1 MSLTRASVNNPYGI
15 IALSLVVVALGS
27 FAFFRTPTDLFPDTA
42 PPQVSVITI
51 QPGAS
56 SGDVA
61 DKITQ
66 LIEKELNTISGLKRI
81 RSTSRDEASVVT
93 AEFLYSKKI
102 GEAVTD
108 VQSVV
113 ARVESQLPS
122 DAMSPRIYRIT
133 DATKALLT
141 LALSP
146 KAGSPK
152 NLSTIRLLAENQIMD
167 DFLRVSGV
175 GDVDVFG
182 AHKPEVQ
189 VWVDRDKL
197 AAYGIPITQVL
208 AEISK
213 QNVSAPAGTIYT
225 DAGEYLIRVLGEFSN
240 LEALKKL
247 PLKRSESGRVLLKD
261 VASVALG
268 VQEPRSGYFGNGKGA
283 IAVNLMRPE
292 GGQTVRAIHN
302 VKKELKKLRLRYP
315 DIDFEIT
322 NDQQPTIDANVRG
335 MRASVYQ
342 AVLLTIFI
350 ILVFLADARAAFAIS
365 LSIPLAFLSALVV
378 LWFSP
383 YTLNMVTLSGVIIAV
398 GMVVDASIV
407 VLEIIYRKHK
417 EQPGEPI
424 RKVAVEGAEEIFH
437 GVAAGVFTTVVV
449 LVPVM
454 FAGGYTEQTM
464 RPLNMMIT
472 ATILSSLVA
481 AFTIVPLVAIRLLS
495 RPEPRI
501 LAGITKLL
509 MPFTR
514 WMDRRTENIAD
525 FAGWL
530 LKHRTVGL
538 LVAIPFIV
546 FTMRVVKPLN
556 GGELMPK
563 MDTGIGIV
571 KFDTP
576 TQYSPAQVVA
586 VTEKVEEMVR
596 ETSEGLKW
604 VSTKIGSEPGQTS
617 FGGGGETAQAV
628 ALTITLEDRKHRKAT
643 IWEIENRW
651 REGLRKIDGVR
662 TFSVTEYGATPLSTS
677 KAPLDILISGPDPI
691 VLDRLADQVVGRLK
705 GVKGLT
711 DVRRSWYIDKPEK
724 NIEVDPDLARLYGVS
739 PADVAQLVKT
749 AVKGVP
755 AGAMR
760 LKGSL
765 DVPIRVQYDAEQI
778 NSLSALQDV
787 LLPTPKGTVPL
798 RSMATVSSRKSAPFI
813 TRENLSNTIDI
824 TGIPDGLTIAQVG
837 GQVKKK
843 LQGLKLPADY
853 GIELS
858 GTLASMKAG
867 SSAMGNALKI
877 GVVLLYILL
886 VWMYKSF
893 VHPLTIMLSI
903 LVPIAA
909 GMWGL
914 FLFHKPMCNP
924 AMMGMILL
932 AGTVV
937 NNAILLL
944 DFILKARAGGL
955 SKDEAIMQAVRM
967 RFRPIVMTATST
979 ALGLAPLVFE
989 MAVGMERMSPL
1000 GIVAAFGL
1008 IMGIFSSTLIYPVI
1022 YSLADSAAEKFKGRF
1037 SMKTAT
1043 TTLPVLVFALFP
1055 LPVHADPTHQTMTLM
1070 QAVDYAQHHSPLL
1083 QASRADALAQHGSAT
1098 SAKAGL
1104 FPQIGLA
1111 GDVLYSQN
1119 GSPVRFG
1126 AAPQDIR
1133 FADTTYSLRVEASQ
1147 LLTDFG
1153 KTRNRMEAA
1162 RRQAAALD
1170 NMVARTR
1177 DEVTFRVTALYH
1189 QRLMVNDLVRASM
1202 ATEKSLLQL
1211 EKNIQDK
1218 LAVGKAARLDLLK
1231 VQVKLADVKS
1241 RLATLETQRVGTQ
1254 SSLLSTMGYIGPPVV
1269 WAPVNFQALEPLPDE
1284 PVQQRIETAYRQRAD
1299 LQARDQQVEAGRA
1312 EEKSARRSRWPTLSG
1327 VGSYGQYNGYDPVAG
1342 NPLGNHSDGWE
1353 ENYFFGARLSLPL
1366 FDSGLRSGQIAT
1378 ANAHRLK
1385 AEALQTELRL
1395 RVEQEVRVAIAELNS
1410 ATVRAEAFKEAVATA
1425 KLALSD
1431 EQKKYDS
1438 GKSTIN
1444 FLLDAEAAKL
1454 IADSQYSQA
1463 LHEQQIALVNLK
1475 LAVGESMG
1483 TPEPSSVR
1491 MK

>member
-1 MSLTRASVNNPYGI
+1 MSLTRASFNNPYGV
-15 IALSLVVVALGS
+15 IALALVVVALGT

-66 LIEKELNTISGLKRI
+66 LVEKELNTISGLKRI

-93 AEFLYSKKI
+93 AEFLYTKKI

-113 ARVESQLPS
+113 ARVQSQLPP
-122 DAMSPRIYRIT
+122 DAMAPRIYRIT
-133 DATKALLT
+133 DATKALVT

-146 KAGSPK
+146 KEGSPK
-152 NLSTIRLLAENQIMD
+152 NLSTLRLLAENQIMD
-167 DFLRVSGV
+167 DFLRVPGV
-175 GDVDVFG
+175 GDVDIFG
-182 AHKPEVQ
+182 AHQPEVQ
-189 VWVDRDKL
+189 VRVDRDKL
-197 AAYGIPITQVL
+197 AAYGISIGQVL
-208 AEISK
+208 AEIGK
-213 QNVSAPAGTIYT
+213 QNISAPAGTVYT
-225 DAGEYLIRVLGEFSN
+225 DNGEYLVRVSGEFAN
-240 LEALKKL
+240 LESLKML
-247 PLKRSESGRVLLKD
+247 PLKRSESGRVLLSD
-261 VASVALG
+261 VAQVKLSTHEA
-268 VQEPRSGYFGNGKGA
+268 RSGYFGNGKEA
-283 IAVNLMRPE
+283 IAINVMRPE
-292 GGQTVRAIHN
+292 GGRTIWAIHN
-302 VKKELKKLRLRYP
+302 VKKELKKLQLRYP
-315 DIDFEIT
+315 DINFEIT
-322 NDQQPTIDANVRG
+322 NDQQPVIDTNVQG

-342 AVLLTIFI
+342 AVLLTVLMILIF
-350 ILVFLADARAAFAIS
+350 LGDARAAFAIS

-417 EQPGEPI
+417 ERPDIPI
-424 RKVAVEGAEEIFH
+424 KTIAIEGAEEIFH
-437 GVAAGVFTTVVV
+437 GVVAGVFTTVVV

-472 ATILSSLVA
+472 ATILSSLIA
-481 AFTIVPLVAIRLLS
+481 AFTVIPLVAVRVLS
-495 RPEPRI
+495 RPEPKP
-501 LAGITKLL
+501 LQFITKGL
-509 MPFTR
+509 MPFNR
-514 WMDRRTENIAD
+514 WMERRTENVAS

-530 LKHRTVGL
+530 LKHRAVGL
-538 LVAIPFIV
+538 IMAIPFII
-546 FTMRVVKPLN
+546 FTMRMVKPLN
-556 GGELMPK
+556 GGELMPM
-563 MDTGIGIV
+563 MDTGIGLI

-576 TQYSPAQVVA
+576 TQYTPQQVKE
-586 VTEKVEEMVR
+586 VTKQVEKMVH

-604 VSTKIGSEPGQTS
+604 ISTKIGSEPGQTS

-628 ALTITLEDRKHRKAT
+628 MLTITLEDRKHRKDS
-643 IWEIENRW
+643 IWTMEKRW
-651 REGLRKIDGVR
+651 RERLRQINGVR
-662 TFSVTEYGATPLSTS
+662 TFDVTEYGATPLSTS
-677 KAPLDILISGPDPI
+677 KAPLDIVISGPDI
-691 VLDRLADQVVGRLK
+691 KVLDKLADQVMGRLK

-711 DVRRSWYIDKPEK
+711 DVRRSWYIDKPEQSVV
-724 NIEVDPDLARLYGVS
+724 VDPDLARFYGTN
-739 PADVAQLVKT
+739 PADVAKLMKS

-755 AGAMR
+755 ASSMR

-765 DVPIRVQYDAEQI
+765 DIPIRVQYDTRQMNRLAD
-778 NSLSALQDV
+778 LKDV
-787 LLPTPKGTVPL
+787 LIPTPKGNIPL
-798 RSMATVSSRKSAPFI
+798 RSMATISSTQNAPFI
-813 TRENLSNTIDI
+813 TRENLANTIDI
-824 TGIPDGLTIAQVG
+824 TGIHSGITIAQIG

-843 LQGLKLPADY
+843 LHGLELPADY
-853 GIELS
+853 SVELS
-858 GTLASMKAG
+858 GTLANMKTG
-867 SSAMGNALKI
+867 GEEMGKALMI
-877 GVVLLYILL
+877 GIVLLYILL

-909 GMWGL
+909 GVWGL
-914 FLFHKPMCNP
+914 FIFHKPMCNP

-944 DFILKARAGGL
+944 DFILTARASGI
-955 SKDEAIMQAVRM
+955 SKDEAIMQAVRL
-967 RFRPIVMTATST
+967 RFRPIVMTAAST
-979 ALGLAPLVFE
+979 ALGLTPLVFE

-1008 IMGIFSSTLIYPVI
+1008 IMGIFSSTWIYPVI
-1022 YSLADSAAEKFKGRF
+1022 YSLFDSATEFFKGG
-1037 SMKTAT
+1037 SSVKTAT
-1043 TTLPVLVFALFP
+1043 LTVLLLALFAI
-1055 LPVHADPTHQTMTLM
+1055 PVRAEQTHQTLTLE
-1070 QAVDYAQHHSPLL
+1070 QAVDYAQRHSPLL
-1083 QASRADALAQHGSAT
+1083 QAARADALALHGTAT

-1104 FPQIGLA
+1104 LPQIGLA

-1126 AAPQDIR
+1126 ASPQDIR
-1133 FADTTYSLRVEASQ
+1133 FADTTYSLRVEGSQ
-1147 LLTDFG
+1147 LLLDFG

-1162 RRQAAALD
+1162 RRQAAASD
-1170 NMVARTR
+1170 RMVVRTR

-1189 QRLMVNDLVRASM
+1189 QRLMIDDLVAASA

-1211 EKNIQDK
+1211 VKNIQDR
-1218 LAVGKAARLDLLK
+1218 LDVGKAARLDLLK

-1241 RLATLETQRVGTQ
+1241 RLATLEAQQIGTQ
-1254 SSLLSTMGYIGPPVV
+1254 SSLLAAMGYTGPPVV
-1269 WAPVNFQALEPLPDE
+1269 WVSVDFQSLE
-1284 PVQQRIETAYRQRAD
+1284 PVQNEPVNQWIENAYQHRAD
-1299 LQARDQQVEAGRA
+1299 LQARGQQVEAGLA

-1327 VGSYGQYNGYDPVAG
+1327 IGSYGQYNGQDPSPG
-1342 NPLGNHSDGWE
+1342 NPLGNTSDDWE
-1353 ENYFFGARLSLPL
+1353 ENYFFGAKLSVSL

-1385 AEALQTELRL
+1385 AEALETELHL
-1395 RVEQEVRVAIAELNS
+1395 RVEQEVRTAVAELNS
-1410 ATVRAEAFKEAVATA
+1410 AAVRVEAFKESVETA
-1425 KLALSD
+1425 QLALSD
-1431 EQKKYDS
+1431 EQKKYDA

-1444 FLLDAEAAKL
+1444 DLLDAEAAKL

-1463 LHEQQIALVNLK
+1463 LHEEQIAIVNLR
-1475 LAVGESMG
+1475 LATGESLYTTG
-1483 TPEPSSVR
+1483 VKP
-1491 MK
+1491 

>member
-1 MSLTRASVNNPYGI
+1 MKLTRTSFQNPYGVV
-15 IALSLVVVALGS
+15 ALSLVVVALGT

-56 SGDVA
+56 SDDVA

-93 AEFLYSKKI
+93 AEFLYTKKI

-113 ARVESQLPS
+113 ARVQSQLPA
-122 DAMSPRIYRIT
+122 DAMAPRIYRIT

-146 KAGSPK
+146 REGSPK

-167 DFLRVSGV
+167 DFLRIPGV

-182 AHKPEVQ
+182 AHQPEVKVQ
-189 VWVDRDKL
+189 IDRDKL
-197 AAYGIPITQVL
+197 AAYGISIGQVL

-213 QNVSAPAGTIYT
+213 QNVSAPAGTVYT
-225 DAGEYLIRVLGEFSN
+225 ENGEYLVRVSGEFAN
-240 LEALKKL
+240 LDALRML

-261 VASVALG
+261 VAQVELG
-268 VQEPRSGYFGNGKGA
+268 THEARSGYFGNGKEA
-283 IAVNLMRPE
+283 IAINVMRPE
-292 GGQTVRAIHN
+292 GGRTVWAIHN

-315 DIDFEIT
+315 DISFEIT
-322 NDQQPTIDANVRG
+322 TDQQPTIDANVQG

-342 AVLLTIFI
+342 AVILTVLM

-417 EQPGEPI
+417 EKPEIPI
-424 RKVAVEGAEEIFH
+424 KTIAIEGAEEIFH

-472 ATILSSLVA
+472 ATILSSLIA
-481 AFTIVPLVAIRLLS
+481 AFTVIPLVAVRVLS
-495 RPEPRI
+495 RPEPK
-501 LAGITKLL
+501 LLQMITKGLS
-509 MPFTR
+509 PFSR
-514 WMDRRTENIAD
+514 WMDRRIESVAVS
-525 FAGWL
+525 AGWL
-530 LKHRTVGL
+530 LKHRMVGL
-538 LVAIPFIV
+538 LIAIPFIV
-546 FTMRVVKPLN
+546 FTMRMVKPLN
-556 GGELMPK
+556 GGELMPL
-563 MDTGIGIV
+563 MDTGVGII

-576 TQYSPAQVVA
+576 TQYTPQQVKE
-586 VTEKVEEMVR
+586 VTRQVEKMVR
-596 ETSEGLKW
+596 KTSEGLKW
-604 VSTKIGSEPGQTS
+604 ISTKIGSEPGQTS

-628 ALTITLEDRKHRKAT
+628 ALTITLENRKHRT
-643 IWEIENRW
+643 DSIWTMEQRW
-651 REGLRKIDGVR
+651 REGLRKINGVR
-662 TFSVTEYGATPLSTS
+662 TFEVTEYGATPLSTS
-677 KAPLDILISGPDPI
+677 KAPLNIVIGGPDI
-691 VLDRLADQVVGRLK
+691 QVLDRLADQVMKRLK

-711 DVRRSWYIDKPEK
+711 DVRRSWYLDKPEQSVL
-724 NIEVDPDLARLYGVS
+724 VDPDLARFYGTS
-739 PADVAQLVKT
+739 PAEVAQQMKS

-755 AGAMR
+755 ASTMR

-765 DVPIRVQYDAEQI
+765 DIPILVQYARPQMNRLAD
-778 NSLSALQDV
+778 LQDV
-787 LLPTPKGTVPL
+787 LIPTPHGAVPL
-798 RSMATVSSRKSAPFI
+798 RAMATISSSQTAPFI

-824 TGIPDGLTIAQVG
+824 TGIHSGITIAQVG

-843 LQGLKLPADY
+843 LQGLKLPEDY
-853 GIELS
+853 RVQIS
-858 GTLASMKAG
+858 GTLANMKTG
-867 SSAMGNALKI
+867 GEEMGKALMI

-903 LVPIAA
+903 IVPIAA
-909 GMWGL
+909 GVWGL
-914 FLFHKPMCNP
+914 FLFHKPMCKP

-944 DFILKARAGGL
+944 DYILKARASGM
-955 SKDEAIMQAVRM
+955 SKDEAIVQAVRL

-989 MAVGMERMSPL
+989 VAVGMERMSPL

-1008 IMGIFSSTLIYPVI
+1008 IMGIFSSAWIYPVI
-1022 YSLADSAAEKFKGRF
+1022 YSLFDSAAEFFKGG
-1037 SMKTAT
+1037 SAMKT
-1043 TTLPVLVFALFP
+1043 TTLSVLLLALLAIPVRAEE
-1055 LPVHADPTHQTMTLM
+1055 TNQTMTLE
-1070 QAVDYAQHHSPLL
+1070 QAVDYAQLHSPLL
-1083 QASRADALAQHGSAT
+1083 QISQADALALHGAAT
-1098 SAKAGL
+1098 SAKAAL
-1104 FPQIGLA
+1104 LPQIGLA
-1111 GDVLYSQN
+1111 GDVLYAQN
-1119 GSPVRFG
+1119 STPIRMG
-1126 AAPQDIR
+1126 APPMDIR
-1133 FADTTYSLRVEASQ
+1133 FADTTYSFRIEASQ
-1147 LLTDFG
+1147 LLFDFG
-1153 KTRNRMEAA
+1153 KTWNRMEAA
-1162 RRQAAALD
+1162 RRQAAASD
-1170 NMVARTR
+1170 KMVERSR

-1189 QRLMVNDLVRASM
+1189 QRLMVDDLVSASM
-1202 ATEKSLLQL
+1202 ATEKSLAQLVENLQKQL
-1211 EKNIQDK
+1211 E
-1218 LAVGKAARLDLLK
+1218 AGKAARLDLLK

-1241 RLATLETQRVGTQ
+1241 RLAALEAQRIGTQ
-1254 SSLLSTMGYIGPPVV
+1254 SSLLAAMGYSGPPVV
-1269 WAPVNFQALEPLPDE
+1269 WAAVDFQPLEPLQDA
-1284 PVQQRIETAYRQRAD
+1284 PVQQWIENAYQQRAD
-1299 LQARDQQVEAGRA
+1299 LQARNQQVEAGLA
-1312 EEKSARRSRWPTLSG
+1312 EEKSAHRSRWPTLSG
-1327 VGSYGQYNGYDPVAG
+1327 VGSYGQYGGHDPVPG
-1342 NPLGNHSDGWE
+1342 NALGNTSTDWE
-1353 ENYFFGARLSLPL
+1353 ENYFFGAKLSLPL

-1378 ANAHRLK
+1378 ANARRLR
-1385 AEALQTELRL
+1385 AEALQTELQL
-1395 RVEQEVRVAIAELNS
+1395 RVEQEVRTAIAELNS
-1410 ATVRAEAFKEAVATA
+1410 ATVRAEAFKGAVETA

-1431 EQKKYDS
+1431 EQKKQAAGVGALRRTEKTGCWKIHHQRPARCRS
-1438 GKSTIN
+1438 RQARFRLTI
-1444 FLLDAEAAKL
+1444 
-1454 IADSQYSQA
+1454 
-1463 LHEQQIALVNLK
+1463 
-1475 LAVGESMG
+1475 
-1483 TPEPSSVR
+1483 
-1491 MK
+1491 